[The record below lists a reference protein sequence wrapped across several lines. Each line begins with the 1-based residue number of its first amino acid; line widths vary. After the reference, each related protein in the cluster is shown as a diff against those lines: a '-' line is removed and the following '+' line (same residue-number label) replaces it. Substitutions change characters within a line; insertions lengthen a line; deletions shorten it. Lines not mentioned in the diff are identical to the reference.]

1 MPADASSRLI
11 LFLGINTVLGRLVCG
26 FLCSLKRLNNC
37 YILQSVLLVNGVS
50 TMLLSLAQN
59 YAAFAAYSVVFG
71 FCDGAMAT
79 VFNLLALTC
88 VDHSRAASAFGY
100 NLLVASVTSM
110 VGPPLS
116 GRTMI

>member
-37 YILQSVLLVNGVS
+37 YILQSVLLVNGV
-50 TMLLSLAQN
+50 SLAQN